1 MSMICVLL
9 FLLCYF
15 TIHRIGRKCS
25 FGHLK
30 GGGVSVDSHMDM
42 SQNYWVMHLK
52 GGGVSVDSH
61 MDMSQ
66 TLLGHALERRCS
78 VC

>member
-30 GGGVSVDSHMDM
+30 GGDVSVDSHMDM
-42 SQNYWVMHLK
+42 CQTLLRQHLK
-52 GGGVSVDSH
+52 GGGV
-61 MDMSQ
+61 
-66 TLLGHALERRCS
+66 

>member
-1 MSMICVLL
+1 MSIICVLL

-15 TIHRIGRKCS
+15 TIHRIDRKCS
-25 FGHLK
+25 FGHL
-30 GGGVSVDSHMDM
+30 
-42 SQNYWVMHLK
+42 NE
-52 GGGVSVDSH
+52 GGVSVDSH

-66 TLLGHALERRCS
+66 TLGHALERRWC